1 MKAQFDNQQA
11 LQQQMTQLLQSF
23 NNFSI
28 GVSAQ
33 PGPAPV
39 EKKVQAV
46 ADPGKYEGGM
56 ADLEPWVAKMRLWL
70 KANEQGLKTN
80 FDQSA
85 AVFSRI
91 SGKAARWA
99 QERIERYT
107 SSNSWPKGSDAVQDV
122 LDAFQPGT
130 HRLWARKRAQNN
142 RQGSRFVEDWIAEM
156 SALFRQGAVEE
167 AHGKD
172 ILMTTVS
179 DRIRKYVMESGM
191 YDRAVSSQDLADAI
205 TKVGKRFQ
213 REDVLFG
220 KGRIQEHQTPA
231 RPQQKPVYMGE
242 PMEIGA
248 ATSGP
253 SRPPPQ
259 TGCFVCGG
267 PHWKVECPNRRQV
280 QGGVARPQQGGNG
293 RQPQPPRQMRQI
305 AGPVSPVQTQDA
317 QASQFK
323 DMNYDEA
330 KAFFF
335 DMYETEVRQG
345 KGEES

>member
-1 MKAQFDNQQA
+1 MSTAPTAPTPTWPRPAPDAQGNLTDGDRLLQHIWDAEARGMKAQFDNQQA

-23 NNFSI
+23 NNFSM

-91 SGKAARWA
+91 LGKAARWA

-122 LDAFQPGT
+122 LDTFQRGT

-179 DRIRKYVMESGM
+179 DRIRKYVIESGM
-191 YDRAVSSQDLADAI
+191 YDRAVSSQDLADVI
-205 TKVGKRFQ
+205 SEVGKRFQ

-220 KGRIQEHQTPA
+220 KGRSQEYQTPA

-253 SRPPPQ
+253 SRPPPR

-267 PHWKVECPNRRQV
+267 PH
-280 QGGVARPQQGGNG
+280 
-293 RQPQPPRQMRQI
+293 
-305 AGPVSPVQTQDA
+305 
-317 QASQFK
+317 
-323 DMNYDEA
+323 
-330 KAFFF
+330 
-335 DMYETEVRQG
+335 
-345 KGEES
+345 